1 MHGLKV
7 LGLWLLYAVTGL
19 VVAAA
24 AAATST
30 DLHLD
35 SDAHSRTHLRTKLA
49 GGLSGLLL
57 ALGALGLFLLNDPA
71 AGAPALARTLALLGG
86 SGGALLAL
94 GALWMIDRD
103 LRAGRAH
110 RRTAGRG

>member
-1 MHGLKV
+1 MI
-7 LGLWLLYAVTGL
+7 GLWLLYAVTGL
-19 VVAAA
+19 IAAA
-24 AAATST
+24 AAAGTSAH
-30 DLHLD
+30 LHLD
-35 SDAHSRTHLRTKLA
+35 ADEGTPTRLRTKLA

-71 AGAPALARTLALLGG
+71 AGAPALARTLAVVGG

-103 LRAGRAH
+103 LRAR
-110 RRTAGRG
+110 